1 MGKPLIVALAL
12 EIFQNAFIQINLALR
27 PRRQRERQ
35 KRTGLISKKPIL
47 HIQHTF
53 FTFFAVTA
61 RLKRLRNSRTR
72 CFIED
77 RKTHHGDIFFL
88 LLNLGSVRKSSPG
101 NSWRRHL
108 K

>member
-47 HIQHTF
+47 HMQHTF

-61 RLKRLRNSRTR
+61 RLKRLRNSHTG
-72 CFIED
+72 
-77 RKTHHGDIFFL
+77 KTHHGDIFFL

-101 NSWRRHL
+101 NSCRRHL

>member
-35 KRTGLISKKPIL
+35 KRIGLMSKKPIL
-47 HIQHTF
+47 HMQHTF

-61 RLKRLRNSRTR
+61 RLKRLRNSRMG

-77 RKTHHGDIFFL
+77 RKTHHEDIFFL
-88 LLNLGSVRKSSPG
+88 LLNLGSVHKSSPG
-101 NSWRRHL
+101 NSCRRHL
-108 K
+108 N